1 MEIYHGG
8 CPCSGLI
15 MNHYLEI
22 SEILVPP
29 LITVGLGAF
38 VVQHFFVSRANE
50 GAMVDFMIG
59 ELRELQND
67 TLEYWTLPADSPENK
82 QRQIVLAQKIKGMI
96 KSLSAD
102 CNYYCDR
109 YCKRKSVELQRL
121 LVEVTDACTGG
132 DFESTRRKADPGRY
146 ILIVNAINRVKSE
159 LHRRKL

>member
-1 MEIYHGG
+1 
-8 CPCSGLI
+8 
-15 MNHYLEI
+15 MNAYLKI
-22 SEILVPP
+22 SEIIVPP

-38 VVQHFFVSRANE
+38 VAQRFFVSRANE
-50 GAMVDFMIG
+50 GAMVDFMVG

-67 TLEYWTLPADSPENK
+67 SLEYWTLSADSTENK
-82 QRQIVLAQKIKGMI
+82 QRQTVLAQKIKGMI

-109 YCKRKSVELQRL
+109 YCKYKLGELQSL
-121 LVEVTDACTGG
+121 LVEVSDACTGG
-132 DFESTRRKADPGRY
+132 DFESVRKKVDTGRY